1 MPSVSNIAV
10 GALVAGAAASKARHG
25 MNESIARLSTGLRS
39 IYGGDAAGQSVA
51 NTLQAKSKS
60 WAMAARNA
68 EDGISAAQTAEASL
82 LEIAALAQRLRELG
96 IQNDNSALLSHTND
110 VAAMDAEAAALFDQI
125 DAIVSKATFN
135 GVSLLGTSA
144 VSTNIGV
151 TDDGG
156 TVALKTTNG
165 ITSVASLTK
174 ATAADITADVT
185 IKEVAISLGHV
196 AAGIAALKGRQ
207 AVAYAASANLAAA
220 ASRVEDTDFAKETAN
235 LTKNSVLNQSAMA
248 MVAQANQAQSA
259 ILAVLQ

>member
-10 GALVAGAAASKARHG
+10 GALVAGSAASKARHG
-25 MNESIARLSTGLRS
+25 MNESIARLSTGMRS
-39 IYGGDAAGQSVA
+39 MYGGDAAGQSVA
-51 NTLQAKSKS
+51 NTLEARSRS
-60 WAMAARNA
+60 WAVAARNA
-68 EDGISAAQTAEASL
+68 EDGISAAQTAEAAL

-96 IQNDNSALLSHTND
+96 IQNDNAAVLSHTSD
-110 VAAMDAEAAALFDQI
+110 VAAMNAEAEAIYDSI

-144 VSTNIGV
+144 VTLNIGV

-156 TVALKTTNG
+156 TVALKTSDA
-165 ITSVASLTK
+165 IAAVTSYTQAIS
-174 ATAADITADVT
+174 ADVT
-185 IKEVAISLGHV
+185 ADATLQDVAISLGNV

-220 ASRVEDTDFAKETAN
+220 AARIEDTDFAKETAN
-235 LTKNSVLNQSAMA
+235 LAKNSVLNQSAMA